1 MRSCSSRARNRPLRV
16 IGQAGFGLLEA
27 IVALSLLAGTGLALF
42 SWIQLNLQAASRLHV
57 HELEARLLLSAQALV
72 ATVNP
77 MLTPEGSLESGDL
90 RVSWQSELIEP
101 ARRNLGFGREST
113 GPFMVGLYRLDVRAI
128 DLRQRAELS
137 YVQWQVGTRRDAPL
151 EAAAR

>member
-1 MRSCSSRARNRPLRV
+1 MKPCSTGARARPRRV

-42 SWIQLNLQAASRLHV
+42 SWIQLNLQAASRLHE

-77 MLTPEGSLESGDL
+77 MLTPEGSLETGDL
-90 RVSWQSELIEP
+90 RVSWRSELIEP
-101 ARRNLGFGREST
+101 VRRNLGFGREAT
-113 GPFMVGLYRLDVRAI
+113 GPFMVGLYRLEVRTS
-128 DLRQRAELS
+128 DLRQQAELS
-137 YVQWQVGTRRDAPL
+137 YAQWQVGTRRDAPL
-151 EAAAR
+151 EAPTR